1 MENKYPLT
9 RSQKEL
15 WLSQSKD
22 INNPAFN
29 TAEYIVISEEIDE
42 EKMITSIREMLSST
56 ESLHFNILEDTQGV
70 YQKRH
75 NKPLNFVWIDFSTQE
90 NSEEAAIKWMKEDIN
105 TSIDLES
112 DYWYKSSLIKIKNNK
127 YFIYQRIHHIATDGF
142 SYYLMTQ
149 NLEKLYNDK
158 VTIKTLIENNKIES
172 LISEDK
178 EYLESSMYKE
188 DKEYWLN
195 QFSDISNI
203 PVLEESGSQKISSTP
218 IRLSQRLTNKN
229 LKLPHPICYIAVF
242 ASYLS
247 YIKGTNDII
256 LGIPFMSRLGEK
268 SINIPG
274 MKMTILP
281 LKIRIEREDT
291 ISSLTNKIIR
301 TIGEIKKHQ
310 GYRPEEL
317 KRELGHVNI
326 SRVYGPIINIMPFDY
341 NIKFDKQTVIKENI
355 SVGPVEDLSIN
366 ILYSGNN
373 SEMKID
379 IDANDNI
386 YDKNAIQNHF
396 QRVENVFESL
406 DEKDLNK
413 PINQI
418 SFLLERDKQI
428 LKMNETSH
436 FVKFDENESI
446 KKIFEKCVDENPNNI
461 AIKDKN
467 RSLTYAEL
475 NRYANRIAHTIK
487 ENVLNDESQIAIIMD
502 SSIEMI
508 ASILAVLKNGY
519 TYVPISP
526 DLPEKR
532 IQYILNDASVSLVI
546 VENEQLK
553 EKYSKILSLN
563 LSNLS
568 KSEGNLDV
576 TTSIED
582 IAYII
587 YTSGS
592 TGNPKGVKITNRG
605 PIKVFR
611 HFQHYNLI
619 KQSDN
624 FPQFSTVSF
633 DAACLEIYTTL
644 LSGATLFI
652 PTTEEKQD
660 PHLYEKFL
668 NDNNITLALFPP
680 AYANQLN
687 PDNIKTL
694 KILITGG
701 SATNITLINN
711 WNKKVRYFNVY
722 GPTENSIISTIW
734 EPKLT
739 FQEILIGKP
748 LTNDILKIVNDKNQ
762 ILPPGVPG
770 EILLGGMGLM
780 KEYVNLNDLTKQQ
793 IIKIDGKEMYKTG
806 DIGLWDESGNVK
818 YLGRVDDQV
827 KIRGFRI
834 ELQEIEKNMELID
847 GILKAHVISEKNN
860 NQNEI
865 VAYFTSENEFSSS
878 DIKETLSFELPNYMI
893 PTHIFQID
901 KFPVNYNGKIDNNR
915 LPNLKK
921 EYQGEEFKPKSEKEK
936 IILNIWKEILNVDK
950 IYKELSFYDLGGDS
964 IKAIQVTAKLRQY
977 GMHLK
982 VSSLLEKPFI
992 EKLSKKIE
1000 YINNNNNSKNKN
1012 DIGKFPLSPVQSWF
1026 LDSDLNKDYFNQSI
1040 LLKLESDITTEKVK
1054 YALNQIIENHNVLR
1068 SAFYYDEKEGNTI
1081 QIIKNKQPGQFFDL
1095 NSVRINGKKEMKIKI
1110 KESQK
1115 LINFKSNKFIVGLFA
1130 YDEEHNEKYL
1140 FLTIHHLLI
1149 DLVSWRI
1156 ILDDIANILDDSYD
1170 KNNYWKYPS
1179 SSYESWVKN
1188 LYNYPTRNEKHLWK
1202 SILQQKTD
1210 SIDIDTN
1217 AQLVSHKSDI
1227 DYELALDK
1235 QQTQDLLYYVNQ
1247 AYNTNI
1253 NHILL
1258 AALSDSLWKWK
1269 QVERVLINLESHGR
1283 DSFNENI
1290 NNSRTVGWFTSQY
1303 PLILEKESNI
1313 ENHLINIKDT
1323 LNQIPYNGMGYG
1335 IGRYINQE
1343 DISNY
1348 SADIS
1353 FNYFGKVSGNN
1364 HPDFSVIK
1372 LPDSQDMD
1380 INNIREFKLN
1390 IYGYQEEETIILK
1403 FNFSAL
1409 QFYSKNIK
1417 LFAEYFE
1424 ESLKAFINLCKG
1436 QKDTNLT
1443 VSDLQLVDID
1453 SKTFEVVKKDTAHL
1467 GKIEDIYPLTPM
1479 QKGMLYHNKKE
1490 EKDPY
1495 YDQIWFDI
1503 LGELDINLITQ
1514 EIESLLNEIDALKTN
1529 VYENQ
1534 FINQPLQVITAR
1546 KNNVIFE
1553 DLSLISPDKANQKIQ
1568 LDLLEEKERNINLY
1582 KDNLITIKLY
1592 KLADEKYKVIL
1603 SFHHFLMDG
1612 WSVSLFINKLLSNYE
1627 KSLNNI
1633 KKSKIPQFKEYLLYL
1648 KDKDTKFEKDFW
1660 NQYLENFETYT
1671 KIPYEVSED
1680 VSSYKPQRL
1689 EFNIGMENTNKLKEI
1704 ANINNITLNAL
1715 MNTIWGVLLQQYNNS
1730 KDIVF
1735 GTVVSGR
1742 SIPLE
1747 SIDKMIGLLINTV
1760 PIRVNSNKSDTFI
1773 ELAKKV
1779 NKDLYNIKDKETY
1792 PLYEIQNLSHMKE
1805 NLVNHIF
1812 LFENQPTS
1820 KNLKV
1825 GNLKICNFDGKE
1837 QTNYNFNVKVTPSE
1851 NMKVQFDYNVNA
1863 IAINEAKKIKEH
1875 LINIL
1880 NSIIENPNMNI
1891 QDISYIDNLDKKQWN
1906 LLNNTHIERSF
1917 FNVPKLF
1924 DNISKQYSQCDAL
1937 TYNDKTLTYEEL
1949 DEFSN
1954 KIANLLSEKGVKENS
1969 FVPVITSKNIFTVS
1983 SIIAILKLGA
1993 TYVPIDN
2000 SYPDERKE
2008 FILSDIKAK
2017 LILTS
2022 SKNHKIPNSDQY
2034 SLLNISQ
2041 DINWTRYSSTLIHP
2055 NISGNTVAYIIY
2067 TSGTTGTPKG
2077 VKITHSNITNLNV
2090 FFSNNFNMNE
2100 KDNVAQ
2106 FANLSF
2112 DASLWE
2118 IFSAL
2123 LNGGTLVIPNENEA
2137 IDYNLFE
2144 KFINKRSITALSLTP
2159 AFATY
2164 LNPENLPTLKKVVTS
2179 GSASSK
2185 KLTQKWKKHVLYFN
2199 GYGPTEN
2206 TICTTMWLAN
2216 DDINSK
2222 TVPIGKPIP
2231 NNRIYILN
2239 HNNQIQPI
2247 GVPGEI
2253 CIAGENLS
2261 PGYLN
2266 KDEITRQKFIYPQN
2280 LDEKRIYYT
2289 GDFAKLLPDGNIE
2302 FLGRKDDQIKIRGFR
2317 VEVGEV
2323 EETLVN
2329 IPSIKEAV
2337 VIPYKDD
2344 EGNFYLC
2351 AYYISF
2357 DNSINYRT
2365 IKNTL
2370 KNKLPNFMIP
2380 SFFVKIA
2387 SMPYTHN
2394 GKIDKS
2400 KLSDIKNRNTS
2411 TKEIVNIS
2419 TPTQAILKNI
2429 WEEALMINNLQ
2440 LDENL
2445 FNEGLH
2451 SIKILEGI
2459 SKIENIL
2466 KVDIRYNDIIE
2477 NPTILE
2483 LESKINDIQNNSSS
2497 SQNSFSLMSQ
2507 GNKPIFAFPTGLG
2520 LGITFNELS
2529 NYMNDIISLY
2539 TADFDDSN
2547 QNYTEMI
2554 DSYINDMYDINGDN
2568 PYIILGY
2575 CAGGNLSFELV
2586 KRMEERGLI
2595 VEKLILLDTTIRN
2608 PYINDMFKDK
2618 SYLDDAQNHLPY
2630 WANNPYTQKRFSKF
2644 KKYLDQ
2650 LNNKGTIN
2658 SNIYHIRVP
2667 SETDEYKN
2675 WKKFT
2680 NSYYKEY
2687 RGTGSH
2693 DTLLDISNVHENYKI
2708 IMSIINHEDGEK

>member
-1 MENKYPLT
+1 M
-9 RSQKEL
+9 Q
-15 WLSQSKD
+15 
-22 INNPAFN
+22 
-29 TAEYIVISEEIDE
+29 
-42 EKMITSIREMLSST
+42 
-56 ESLHFNILEDTQGV
+56 
-70 YQKRH
+70 
-75 NKPLNFVWIDFSTQE
+75 
-90 NSEEAAIKWMKEDIN
+90 
-105 TSIDLES
+105 
-112 DYWYKSSLIKIKNNK
+112 
-127 YFIYQRIHHIATDGF
+127 
-142 SYYLMTQ
+142 Q
-149 NLEKLYNDK
+149 NL
-158 VTIKTLIENNKIES
+158 
-172 LISEDK
+172 
-178 EYLESSMYKE
+178 
-188 DKEYWLN
+188 
-195 QFSDISNI
+195 
-203 PVLEESGSQKISSTP
+203 
-218 IRLSQRLTNKN
+218 
-229 LKLPHPICYIAVF
+229 
-242 ASYLS
+242 
-247 YIKGTNDII
+247 
-256 LGIPFMSRLGEK
+256 
-268 SINIPG
+268 
-274 MKMTILP
+274 
-281 LKIRIEREDT
+281 
-291 ISSLTNKIIR
+291 
-301 TIGEIKKHQ
+301 
-310 GYRPEEL
+310 
-317 KRELGHVNI
+317 
-326 SRVYGPIINIMPFDY
+326 
-341 NIKFDKQTVIKENI
+341 
-355 SVGPVEDLSIN
+355 
-366 ILYSGNN
+366 
-373 SEMKID
+373 
-379 IDANDNI
+379 
-386 YDKNAIQNHF
+386 
-396 QRVENVFESL
+396 
-406 DEKDLNK
+406 
-413 PINQI
+413 
-418 SFLLERDKQI
+418 
-428 LKMNETSH
+428 
-436 FVKFDENESI
+436 
-446 KKIFEKCVDENPNNI
+446 
-461 AIKDKN
+461 
-467 RSLTYAEL
+467 
-475 NRYANRIAHTIK
+475 
-487 ENVLNDESQIAIIMD
+487 
-502 SSIEMI
+502 
-508 ASILAVLKNGY
+508 
-519 TYVPISP
+519 
-526 DLPEKR
+526 
-532 IQYILNDASVSLVI
+532 LNDANVSLII

-553 EKYSKILSLN
+553 EKYSEILSFN
-563 LSNLS
+563 LSDLS
-568 KSEGNLDV
+568 KNEENLDV

-582 IAYII
+582 PAYII

-652 PTTEEKQD
+652 PTIEEKQD

-687 PDNIKTL
+687 SDNIKTL
-694 KILITGG
+694 EILITGG
-701 SATNITLINN
+701 SATNFTLINN
-711 WNKKVRYFNVY
+711 WNDKVRYFNVY

-734 EPKLT
+734 EPEPSFK
-739 FQEILIGKP
+739 EILIGKP

-762 ILPPGVPG
+762 ILPPGIPG

-780 KEYVNLNDLTKQQ
+780 KEYVNLKDLTKQQ
-793 IIKIDGKEMYKTG
+793 IIKIDGKDMYKTG
-806 DIGLWDESGNVK
+806 DIGLWDDSGNVK

-834 ELQEIEKNMELID
+834 ELQEIEKNMEFID
-847 GILKAHVISEKNN
+847 GVVKAHVISEKNN

-865 VAYFTSENEFSSS
+865 VAYFISENECSSA
-878 DIKETLSFELPNYMI
+878 DIKKALSFELPSYMI
-893 PTHIFQID
+893 PTHIFQIE
-901 KFPVNYNGKIDNNR
+901 KFPVNHNGKIDNNK
-915 LPNLKK
+915 LPKFKK
-921 EYQGEEFKPKSEKEK
+921 EYKGEEFKPKSEKEK
-936 IILNIWKEILNVDK
+936 IVSNIWKEVLSVDK

-977 GMHLK
+977 GMSLK

-992 EKLSKKIE
+992 EELSKKID
-1000 YINNNNNSKNKN
+1000 YIDNNNNNEN
-1012 DIGKFPLSPVQSWF
+1012 DIGRFPISPVQSWF
-1026 LDSDLNKDYFNQSI
+1026 LDSDFNKDYFNQSI
-1040 LLKLESDITTEKVK
+1040 LIKLESGITIEKVK

-1068 SAFYYDEKEGNTI
+1068 SAFYYNENENNTI
-1081 QIIKNKQPGQFFDL
+1081 QVIKNKQPEHFFEL
-1095 NSVRINGKKEMKIKI
+1095 HSVKINEKSEMEIKI
-1110 KESQK
+1110 KEAQK
-1115 LINFKSNKFIVGLFA
+1115 LVDFKANKFIVGLFV
-1130 YDEEHNEKYL
+1130 YNEQDNEKYL

-1156 ILDDIANILDDSYD
+1156 ILDDIANILDNSYD
-1170 KNNYWKYPS
+1170 QNNYWKYPS

-1188 LYNYPTRNEKHLWK
+1188 LYNYPTHSEKYLWK

-1210 SIDIDTN
+1210 PIDIDTK
-1217 AQLVSHKSDI
+1217 AQLVSHKNDI
-1227 DYELALDK
+1227 DYELVLDK
-1235 QQTQDLLYYVNQ
+1235 QLTQDLLYYVNQ

-1258 AALSDSLWKWK
+1258 ATLSDSLWKWK
-1269 QVERVLINLESHGR
+1269 QVQKVLINLESHGR
-1283 DSFNENI
+1283 DDFNENI

-1303 PLILEKESNI
+1303 PIILEKESNI

-1323 LNQIPYNGMGYG
+1323 LNRIPYNGMGYG

-1343 DISNY
+1343 DTSNY

-1353 FNYFGKVSGNN
+1353 FNYFGKVSSNKYPN
-1364 HPDFSVIK
+1364 FSVIK

-1390 IYGYQEEETIILK
+1390 IYGYQEDDTIILK
-1403 FNFSAL
+1403 FNFSDL
-1409 QFYSKNIK
+1409 QFHPENIK
-1417 LFAEYFE
+1417 QLTKYFE
-1424 ESLKAFINLCKG
+1424 ESLKTFISLCKG
-1436 QKDTNLT
+1436 QKDTKLT

-1467 GKIEDIYPLTPM
+1467 GNIEDIYPLTPM
-1479 QKGMLYHNKKE
+1479 QKGMLYHNQKE
-1490 EKDPY
+1490 AKDPY
-1495 YDQIWFDI
+1495 YDQMWFDI
-1503 LGELDINLITQ
+1503 LGELDINLIKQ
-1514 EIESLLNEIDALKTN
+1514 EIESLLNETDALKTN

-1534 FINQPLQVITAR
+1534 FINQPLQVITTR
-1546 KNNVIFE
+1546 KNKVIFE
-1553 DLSLISPDKANQKIQ
+1553 DLSLISHNKAKQKIQ
-1568 LDLLEEKERNINLY
+1568 LYLLEEKDKNINLY
-1582 KDNLITIKLY
+1582 KDNLITIKIY

-1633 KKSKIPQFKEYLLYL
+1633 PKEKVPQFKEYLSYL
-1648 KDKDTKFEKDFW
+1648 KNKDTKIEKDFW
-1660 NQYLENFETYT
+1660 NQYLENFETHT
-1671 KIPYEVSED
+1671 RIPYEVSEN
-1680 VSSYKPQRL
+1680 VISYKPHRL
-1689 EFNIGMENTNKLKEI
+1689 EFNIGLENTNKLKEI

-1779 NKDLYNIKDKETY
+1779 NEDLYNIKDKETY
-1792 PLYEIQNLSHMKE
+1792 PLYEIQNISHMKE
-1805 NLVNHIF
+1805 NLVSHIF

-1820 KNLKV
+1820 KNLKI
-1825 GNLKICNFDGKE
+1825 GNLKICNFDGQE
-1837 QTNYNFNVKVTPSE
+1837 QTNYNFNVKVIPSD
-1851 NMKVQFDYNVNA
+1851 NMKIQFDYNVNA

-1880 NSIIENPNMNI
+1880 NSIVEHPNI
-1891 QDISYIDNLDKKQWN
+1891 SIRDISYIDSLDKKQWY
-1906 LLNNTHIERSF
+1906 LLNNTHKERSF
-1917 FNVPKLF
+1917 FTVPQLF
-1924 DNISKQYSQCDAL
+1924 DNIAKQYSQCDAL
-1937 TYNDKTLTYEEL
+1937 AFNDKTLTYKEL

-1954 KIANLLSEKGVKENS
+1954 KIANLLLENGINKNS

-2008 FILSDIKAK
+2008 FILSDINAK
-2017 LILTS
+2017 IILTS
-2022 SKNHKIPNSDQY
+2022 SEKHKVPNSIQY
-2034 SLLNISQ
+2034 TLLNISKN
-2041 DINWTRYSSTLIHP
+2041 INWDQYSSTLMSP
-2055 NISGNTVAYIIY
+2055 NISGDTIAYIIY

-2090 FFSNNFNMNE
+2090 FFSNNFNMSE

-2123 LNGGTLVIPNENEA
+2123 LNGGTLVIPNEDEA

-2144 KFINKRSITALSLTP
+2144 KFVNKRSITTLSLTP

-2164 LNPENLPTLKKVVTS
+2164 LTPENLPSLKKVVTS

-2185 KLTQKWKKHVLYFN
+2185 KLAQKWKEHVLYFN

-2216 DDINSK
+2216 DDFCSK

-2261 PGYLN
+2261 SGYLN
-2266 KDEITRQKFIYPQN
+2266 KEDITRQKFVYPQN

-2289 GDFAKLLPDGNIE
+2289 GDIAKLLPDGNIE
-2302 FLGRKDDQIKIRGFR
+2302 FIGRKDDQIKIRGFR

-2323 EETLVN
+2323 EESLVN

-2344 EGNFYLC
+2344 KGNVYLC

-2357 DNSINYRT
+2357 DRSMNSKN

-2370 KNKLPNFMIP
+2370 QEKLPNFMIP
-2380 SFFVKIA
+2380 SFFVKIE

-2400 KLSDIKNRNTS
+2400 KLSDIKNSSTS

-2429 WEEALMINNLQ
+2429 WEESLMINNLQ
-2440 LDENL
+2440 LDANL

-2483 LESKINDIQNNSSS
+2483 LESKINHIQNNSSS
-2497 SQNSFSLMSQ
+2497 SQNAFSLMSQ
-2507 GNKPIFAFPTGLG
+2507 GNKTMFAFPTGLG

-2529 NYMNDIISLY
+2529 NYMRDTVSLY
-2539 TADFDDSN
+2539 TTDFDDSN
-2547 QNYTEMI
+2547 QNYAKMI

-2568 PYIILGY
+2568 PYTILGY

-2586 KRMEERGLI
+2586 KRMEEKGLI

-2608 PYINDMFKDK
+2608 PYINEMFKDK

-2630 WANNPYTQKRFSKF
+2630 WANNTYTQKRFSKF
-2644 KKYLDQ
+2644 KNYLDQ

-2675 WKKFT
+2675 WKGFT

-2687 RGTGSH
+2687 RGAGTH
-2693 DTLLDISNVHENYKI
+2693 DTLLDITNVYENYKI